1 VVSATGARASG
12 TVRIVAPTVDAQ
24 TRNALVFVDLPAAAG
39 QDGAFKAGMFAS
51 GEFVL
56 GSSQALTI
64 PQTALSLRD
73 GFSYVFAVSS
83 DDRVSQIKVQVGRR
97 LGERVEVSGVSAS
110 SRLVASGAAFLSEG
124 DRVRVIP

>member
-1 VVSATGARASG
+1 
-12 TVRIVAPTVDAQ
+12 
-24 TRNALVFVDLPAAAG
+24 
-39 QDGAFKAGMFAS
+39 
-51 GEFVL
+51 L
-56 GSSQALTI
+56 GSSQALTV
-64 PQTALSLRD
+64 PQAALSLRD
-73 GFSYVFAVSS
+73 GFSYVFAVSP